1 MVGEVPILVDSSSF
15 LKRKLSNETLWVI
28 RMEIKLEAR
37 ALLEI
42 FLDLG

>member
-15 LKRKLSNETLWVI
+15 FKRKLSNETLWEI
-28 RMEIKLEAR
+28 WMEIKLEAR
-37 ALLEI
+37 GLLEI